1 MAFRKVQRVKVKFLH
16 FAFLIV
22 TLASVVSMTTAQ
34 STGDGPAKKSSTV
47 TSQTP
52 ADQPVTTM
60 SVQVKVVNV
69 FATARDKHGK
79 IVNGLGKDDFTLT
92 EDGRPQTIRYFA
104 RETDLP
110 LTLGLLVDT
119 SMSQRRVLGQER
131 SASQSFLNQ
140 MVREDQDKAFVIHFD
155 RDVEL
160 LQDLTSSHEK
170 LEAALQS
177 LEAPQFNRT
186 SGGNSPGGR
195 GGSDPNSGRGPGRG
209 SGRRQG
215 GGTMLYDAVYL
226 ASDEL
231 MQKQQ
236 GARRW
241 WCSPTAST
249 PAAGRVWRRRSNPRN
264 APTPW
269 SIPSCSRMTKPMA
282 MVEVLAEPGSA
293 FRAWVDRAWAAE
305 EWEVAGAAGA
315 DIRSSTPTARK
326 SWSGYQRRQGGG
338 CLKSP
343 RKSPSIRFILKS
355 RKSCAISTASAT
367 PQIEAAPRSRA
378 ITRFRSR
385 QSRKTSSCKP
395 ERGTTGTSSPKLQ
408 CVGRT
413 LLSAAFEVDFAV
425 GSPSLECKVKRSKSK
440 AADRSVRPTPV

>member
-236 GARRW
+236 GRKALVVLSDGVDTGSKESLEEAIESAQRANTVVY
-241 WCSPTAST
+241 SILFKDDEAYGNGGGF
-249 PAAGRVWRRRSNPRN
+249 GR
-264 APTPW
+264 TGI
-269 SIPSCSRMTKPMA
+269 SIPGMGGPGMGGGMGGGGRGGRRYPEQHADGKKILERISKETGGRLF
-282 MVEVLAEPGSA
+282 EVSKKEPVDQIYSQIQEELRNQYSLGYTPDRGGSP
-293 FRAWVDRAWAAE
+293 E
-305 EWEVAGAAGA
+305 
-315 DIRSSTPTARK
+315 
-326 SWSGYQRRQGGG
+326 SGYHKIQV
-338 CLKSP
+338 
-343 RKSPSIRFILKS
+343 
-355 RKSCAISTASAT
+355 AT
-367 PQIEAAPRSRA
+367 KQKDVVVQAREGYYGD
-378 ITRFRSR
+378 
-385 QSRKTSSCKP
+385 K
-395 ERGTTGTSSPKLQ
+395 
-408 CVGRT
+408 
-413 LLSAAFEVDFAV
+413 
-425 GSPSLECKVKRSKSK
+425 
-440 AADRSVRPTPV
+440 